1 MIGSGDTEYTRDQQ
15 QSQQS
20 KQQLQNG
27 LDLST
32 TEPMSSAFE
41 SMSSAFEPM
50 SSALLKREPDTT
62 NLRATHM
69 EKLSIH
75 FEAKDSHRGTLH
87 GLQTEGTRVLLQWH
101 EVV

>member
-32 TEPMSSAFE
+32 TE

-50 SSALLKREPDTT
+50 SSALLKREPDIRLGYTYG
-62 NLRATHM
+62 
-69 EKLSIH
+69 
-75 FEAKDSHRGTLH
+75 EAEHS
-87 GLQTEGTRVLLQWH
+87 
-101 EVV
+101 